1 MTTESY
7 ARILGAVGQALDLAG
22 AKTFAVRETDSG
34 LSLEIVDA
42 RGERITQDLSL
53 ADLVDLVNWAE
64 RDSATPVRS
73 IEPRDEG
80 MLHRLLERREL
91 VGAR

>member
-7 ARILGAVGQALDLAG
+7 ARILGAVGRALDLAG
-22 AKTFAVRETDSG
+22 ARSFSVRESDAG
-34 LSLEIVDA
+34 LLLDLVDE

-53 ADLVDLVNWAE
+53 ADLADLINWAE
-64 RDSATPVRS
+64 RASDTPELTVERG
-73 IEPRDEG
+73 DEG

-91 VGAR
+91 AGAR

>member
-22 AKTFAVRETDSG
+22 AKTFAVRETDLG
-34 LSLEIVDA
+34 LSLEMVDA

-64 RDSATPVRS
+64 RDSATPARA

>member
-22 AKTFAVRETDSG
+22 AQSFAVRESEAG
-34 LSLEIVDA
+34 LLLELVDE

-53 ADLVDLVNWAE
+53 ADLADLVDWAE
-64 RDSATPVRS
+64 GVSATPERA
-73 IEPRDEG
+73 IERGDEG